1 MNIFKPNVLL
11 FGTQCMSSFCF
22 RFFILELNKSS
33 VSIQSEEHLSQ
44 IVQTSYLHFLC
55 IFIRT
60 EARIN
65 LNSDCFFYR
74 SFDVRGRS
82 FAKALLWSDQNSF
95 GSRAYFVTVSRPA
108 GLTVD
113 NIHLDD
119 EGVSSRFI

>member
-1 MNIFKPNVLL
+1 MCHYLAYNVRLL
-11 FGTQCMSSFCF
+11 FVSDF
-22 RFFILELNKSS
+22 LYLNLTSL
-33 VSIQSEEHLSQ
+33 QSPFKVEN
-44 IVQTSYLHFLC
+44 IN
-55 IFIRT
+55 IFIRI

-65 LNSDCFFYR
+65 LNSDFFFYR

-119 EGVSSRFI
+119 EGVSSRYI

>member
-1 MNIFKPNVLL
+1 MLP

-65 LNSDCFFYR
+65 LNSVFFYR